1 MRRPLHLACLTA
13 LAILTASSLAQ
24 TPGGPG
30 QGATEARYAGGFRP
44 EACRW
49 PRGAR
54 QQQLS
59 ACCQMEL
66 SIDAAGRMRSGEG
79 VCTDPAFLE
88 PTLRC
93 LAAQTFIPAT
103 RNGRPVPD
111 VHRLEYEWRASKPS
125 GNLCAGLKTS

>member
-1 MRRPLHLACLTA
+1 M
-13 LAILTASSLAQ
+13 Q
-24 TPGGPG
+24 GPA
-30 QGATEARYAGGFRP
+30 ATEARYAGGFRP

-49 PRGAR
+49 PGEAR
-54 QQQLS
+54 RRQLS

-79 VCTDPAFLE
+79 VCTDPIFLE

-111 VHRLEYEWRASKPS
+111 VHHLEYEWRASTPS